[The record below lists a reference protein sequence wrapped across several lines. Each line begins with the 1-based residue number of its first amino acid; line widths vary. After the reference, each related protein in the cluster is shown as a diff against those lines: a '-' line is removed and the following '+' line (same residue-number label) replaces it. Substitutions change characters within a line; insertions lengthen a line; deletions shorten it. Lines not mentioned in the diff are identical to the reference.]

1 MRHLEAYE
9 SGGEK
14 LYREVEARACPSG
27 HFSIVE
33 RAVGVGGRRFP
44 GHEALGL
51 KATEPASPARAARL
65 LSALAEGMGIGADPA
80 GWDPERTAVSFVVS
94 CGEGVSADPMW
105 MKVKVESSTLMR
117 PSGRWPDAEPAALI
131 GSLRE
136 VDAKIHMARLES
148 VHYASGTTLMRF
160 RACTFIGGLNAKI
173 LSKYEDEQ
181 EEEEEEE
188 EYEHIHGAIMYFLP
202 DDWIHLMVFGQGPR
216 HFMCDGDEGVRR
228 CLADAGPKGDRK
240 K

>member
-9 SGGEK
+9 SGGER
-14 LYREVEARACPSG
+14 LYREVEARACPNG

-51 KATEPASPARAARL
+51 KATEPASPARVGRL
-65 LSALAEGMGIGADPA
+65 LSAVAEGMGIGADPA
-80 GWDPERTAVSFVVS
+80 GWDPERTTVSFVVS

-105 MKVKVESSTLMR
+105 MKVKVESSG
-117 PSGRWPDAEPAALI
+117 PSNRWPDAEPAELI
-131 GSLRE
+131 GAIRE
-136 VDAKIHMARLES
+136 VDAKIHIARIES
-148 VHYASGTTLMRF
+148 VYD
-160 RACTFIGGLNAKI
+160 
-173 LSKYEDEQ
+173 ED
-181 EEEEEEE
+181 E
-188 EYEHIHGAIMYFLP
+188 EYEHLHGAIMYFLP

-228 CLADAGPKGDRK
+228 CLADVGPRG
-240 K
+240 